1 MTIEYES
8 TLKEIR
14 LKRKEV
20 YQLDF
25 PILLCLALGLVSSLV
40 LPTFAPFFGLAA
52 FVVFYRKLVKVARM
66 PCPRCNEPF
75 GTNSNI
81 VLGFGISGCQKCGL
95 ALYENK
101 T

>member
-1 MTIEYES
+1 MITEYES

-14 LKRKEV
+14 LKRKEA

-40 LPTFAPFFGLAA
+40 LPAFAPFFGLAA
-52 FVVFYRKLVKVARM
+52 FVAFYRKLVKAARIL
-66 PCPRCNEPF
+66 CPRCNEPF

-81 VLGFGISGCQKCGL
+81 VLGFGTGNCQQCGL
-95 ALYENK
+95 ALYKNK
-101 T
+101 S